1 MELNNIN
8 NFTLGNNTLP
18 LTTDLTL
25 WGRILNHKLNKL
37 TIKKINSKFIY
48 EIYRYTREISYNLI
62 KIKDSTNSTIIEFRD
77 FLGKAVDTFNRVI
90 GSSKYYIEEGKITLK
105 EVTKKYQYI
114 QPTNKHSKPFNKFI
128 TLDIETRTIDGVF
141 IPYCICLYDG
151 QKPTSFYS
159 TDYSSYEDM
168 LKSAIKSIMRNK
180 YNLHVVYAHNLS
192 GFDGIFLLK
201 LLAELGTI
209 EPLMRDGKI
218 ININFRFQINKDKIG
233 LIKFRDSMLLLP
245 DSLRNLAKSFG
256 VEEKSHFPFKFVND
270 PNIDLNYIGKT
281 PAFELFDYLF
291 PLSYDKMIVDNW
303 NLREEAIK
311 YCIQDCISL
320 YQIIMKFHELVY
332 DKWSLNISK
341 YSTISSLAFAIYRSN
356 YLEANTIPKI
366 TGQMEVDIRK
376 AFTGGRTD
384 AFKPYSENDWI

>member
-1 MELNNIN
+1 M
-8 NFTLGNNTLP
+8 
-18 LTTDLTL
+18 
-25 WGRILNHKLNKL
+25 
-37 TIKKINSKFIY
+37 
-48 EIYRYTREISYNLI
+48 
-62 KIKDSTNSTIIEFRD
+62 
-77 FLGKAVDTFNRVI
+77 
-90 GSSKYYIEEGKITLK
+90 K

-141 IPYCICLYDG
+141 IPYCICIYDG

-180 YNLHVVYAHNLS
+180 YNLYVVYAHNLS

-256 VEEKSHFPFKFVND
+256 VEDKSYFPFDFVNN
-270 PNIDLNYIGKT
+270 PNIDLNYIGDMPSIDCYENLT
-281 PAFELFDYLF
+281 SIEYQELLQ
-291 PLSYDKMIVDNW
+291 DN
-303 NLREEAIK
+303 
-311 YCIQDCISL
+311 
-320 YQIIMKFHELVY
+320 
-332 DKWSLNISK
+332 
-341 YSTISSLAFAIYRSN
+341 
-356 YLEANTIPKI
+356 
-366 TGQMEVDIRK
+366 
-376 AFTGGRTD
+376 
-384 AFKPYSENDWI
+384 

>member
-1 MELNNIN
+1 
-8 NFTLGNNTLP
+8 
-18 LTTDLTL
+18 
-25 WGRILNHKLNKL
+25 
-37 TIKKINSKFIY
+37 
-48 EIYRYTREISYNLI
+48 
-62 KIKDSTNSTIIEFRD
+62 
-77 FLGKAVDTFNRVI
+77 
-90 GSSKYYIEEGKITLK
+90 
-105 EVTKKYQYI
+105 
-114 QPTNKHSKPFNKFI
+114 
-128 TLDIETRTIDGVF
+128 
-141 IPYCICLYDG
+141 
-151 QKPTSFYS
+151 
-159 TDYSSYEDM
+159 
-168 LKSAIKSIMRNK
+168 MRNK

-270 PNIDLNYIGKT
+270 PEIDLNYIGKT

-341 YSTISSLAFAIYRSN
+341 YSTISSLAFALYRSN

-384 AFKPYSENDWI
+384 AFKLYSEND

>member
-1 MELNNIN
+1 MNYGKEVSNPSIESTKIN
-8 NFTLGNNTLP
+8 NFTIGNNTLP

-25 WGRILNHKLNKL
+25 WGRILTHKLNKFR
-37 TIKKINSKFIY
+37 IKKINSKFVY
-48 EIYRYTREISYNLI
+48 EIYRYTREISYNLV
-62 KIKDSTNSTIIEFRD
+62 KVKDSTNSTILEFKD
-77 FLGKAVDTFNRVI
+77 ILGKAVDTFTRII

-141 IPYCICLYDG
+141 VPYCICLYDG
-151 QKPTSFYS
+151 KKPTSFYS

-245 DSLRNLAKSFG
+245 DSLRNLGESFG
-256 VEEKSHFPFKFVND
+256 VQKKSYFPFDFVND
-270 PNIDLNYIGKT
+270 PNVDLNYIWDMPSIDCYENLT
-281 PAFELFDYLF
+281 SIEYQELLQ
-291 PLSYDKMIVDNW
+291 DNW
-303 NLREEAIK
+303 NLKEE
-311 YCIQDCISL
+311 
-320 YQIIMKFHELVY
+320 
-332 DKWSLNISK
+332 
-341 YSTISSLAFAIYRSN
+341 TI
-356 YLEANTIPKI
+356 
-366 TGQMEVDIRK
+366 
-376 AFTGGRTD
+376 
-384 AFKPYSENDWI
+384 